1 MNFLLTTTI
10 NSQQA
15 LIDLQDVLETFSR
28 HILKKSSFKT
38 SSDQRFFVL

>member
-15 LIDLQDVLETFSR
+15 LIDLQDVLKTFLR
-28 HILKKSSFKT
+28 HLLKKSLFKT
-38 SSDQRFFVL
+38 SSD